1 MQNGAA
7 QQQTGTIKWFDRKK
21 GIGFASPAEGGDDIF
36 VHQANLWTD
45 SEGKP
50 PFLDEGVAICYDVSQ
65 REGRPIA
72 VNVKL
77 PPGAVSRQPAG
88 GRAAQVSQRDAA
100 AALGTLTVS
109 ESQPK
114 KRGVVA
120 KAEAPAAAPGGDEAE
135 KKRLKEQAEKRQK
148 NRAEQKEKGTDRPA
162 LEKKNKELEANNLAG
177 LKAANPD
184 VTRRNSRYYF

>member
-1 MQNGAA
+1 MANTA
-7 QQQTGTIKWFDRKK
+7 TIKWFDRKK

-88 GRAAQVSQRDAA
+88 GRAARSGGRHVFRACERAGLGFKLDRRPATGAGAGAGARARAGARTRNRAGAGAGAGAGAA
-100 AALGTLTVS
+100 A
-109 ESQPK
+109 
-114 KRGVVA
+114 
-120 KAEAPAAAPGGDEAE
+120 
-135 KKRLKEQAEKRQK
+135 
-148 NRAEQKEKGTDRPA
+148 
-162 LEKKNKELEANNLAG
+162 
-177 LKAANPD
+177 
-184 VTRRNSRYYF
+184 